1 MVLVNPFSDDVRAYL
16 SIDLNNIEGEVI
28 RMAIARAKEE
38 NQDNYLDADERSDA
52 VSLFLLF
59 QSFAKT
65 PHAPEVTAFLGAY
78 EQLIRE
84 RLVQHFSDDLL
95 VSMETLFPITHLRT
109 IGSGEI
115 PRTPVVEIPEIGQR
129 VPREDLYRLRMQRKG
144 DISFAVRWEDVY
156 ESTDVT
162 REYLVGSYMLLT
174 KWELFDLYAK
184 TLRSK
189 CFAYI
194 KDLSPKMEGVSHPVY
209 EKIFSMVKT
218 LVKVANPIENVSGN
232 LDTEAFPPCINIAL
246 NGVPAGQ
253 RNYGITILL
262 TSFLSYARLLPSTQ
276 IFDRDASFSLTQDDV
291 QTLLSDVVP
300 EIINAGDRCDPP
312 FFKQQPLERL
322 NIFYHMGFGMTD
334 NPTPSDYG
342 KSKWYLPPSCTKVAE
357 NAPQLCQPDGYCK
370 RVKWVVT
377 DRAQAQEIVDKAKN
391 RNKGALGETI
401 LEILLRAPQPL
412 HSLKEMTGAEDKE
425 LAQLLTTL
433 SKNKLVTRK
442 KIANPLIY
450 YIRKKKELSQRP

>member
-1 MVLVNPFSDDVRAYL
+1 MVLVNPFSEDVRAYL
-16 SIDLNNIEGEVI
+16 SIDLNNIEGEII
-28 RMAIARAKEE
+28 RMAIARAKKE

-52 VSLFLLF
+52 ISLFLLF

-84 RLVQHFSDDLL
+84 RLVRHFSDELL
-95 VSMETLFPITHLRT
+95 MHMETLFPITHLRS

-115 PRTPVVEIPEIGQR
+115 PLAPMVEIPEINKR
-129 VPREDLYRLRMQRKG
+129 VPREDLYRLRTQRKG
-144 DISFAVRWEDVY
+144 DISFAIRWEDGY
-156 ESTDVT
+156 DATDVT

-184 TLRSK
+184 TLRDR
-189 CFAYI
+189 CFTYI
-194 KDLSPKMEGVSHPVY
+194 KALTPKMEGVSHPVY
-209 EKIFSMVKT
+209 EKIVTMVKS

-232 LDTEAFPPCINIAL
+232 LETDAFPPCINIAL
-246 NGVPAGQ
+246 TGVPAGQ

-262 TSFLSYARLLPSTQ
+262 TSFLSYARLLPSTK
-276 IFDRDASFSLTQDDV
+276 IFDRDASFSLVQDDV

-312 FFKQQPLERL
+312 FFTEQPLERL

-342 KSKWYLPPSCTKVAE
+342 KSKWYLPPSCTKIAE
-357 NAPQLCQPDGYCK
+357 NAPQLCQPDDFCK

-377 DRAQAQEIVDKAKN
+377 DRGQAREIVDKAKN
-391 RNKGALGETI
+391 RNKGALGEAI
-401 LEILLRAPQPL
+401 LEILLRTPQTL

-425 LAQLLTTL
+425 LAQLLATL
-433 SKNKLVTRK
+433 SKNKLVRRS

-450 YIRKKKELSQRP
+450 YIRKKNEISQRP